1 MIYVKPAETYPHI
14 LTFDGEV
21 LEIFSRNRD
30 ACQRIHIGHIRGI
43 QLDTDPR
50 GNYKLV
56 IRWAG
61 DALPDFQVDAAQ
73 HDKTGELVAAV
84 QKALATFK
92 F

>member
-1 MIYVKPAETYPHI
+1 MISVKPAEGYPHI

-21 LEIFSRNRD
+21 LEIFSRYRD
-30 ACQRIHIGHIRGI
+30 ACQRIHIGHLKGI

-50 GNYKLV
+50 GNHRLI
-56 IRWAG
+56 IRWDG
-61 DALPDFQVDAAQ
+61 DAMPDFHVDAAQ
-73 HDKTGELVAAV
+73 HTKTGELVAAV